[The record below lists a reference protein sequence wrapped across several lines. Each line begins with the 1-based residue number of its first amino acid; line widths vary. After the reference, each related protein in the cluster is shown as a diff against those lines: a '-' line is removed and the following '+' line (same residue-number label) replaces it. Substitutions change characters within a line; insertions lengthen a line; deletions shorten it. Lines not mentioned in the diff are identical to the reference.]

1 MHHLPT
7 RETVSA
13 NIGPLKHLLT
23 VYSVENITT
32 DRTVL
37 TSDGG
42 IITKV
47 GVDDEL
53 VQITA
58 NAVKRR
64 GEKTYT
70 VRFYVVVEHPLLGR
84 SNCSVNSSQPVTSR
98 I

>member
-23 VYSVENITT
+23 VYRVENITT

-42 IITKV
+42 IIITV
-47 GVDDEL
+47 GLDDVL
-53 VQITA
+53 VQTTA
-58 NAVKRR
+58 KAVKRR
-64 GEKTYT
+64 GEKTYS

-84 SNCSVNSSQPVTSR
+84 RN
-98 I
+98 